1 MKQRTRCLELGENA
15 KMSVFDGL
23 KFRKVYSPIHNLDPR
38 VKFIYVCA
46 VFVAAIIFGELL
58 PLIALFLMQIPF
70 VLLAGVQREWLRS
83 LRGAVFLAGIIFF
96 TNFIFSF
103 IGAGYVVLAA
113 NVESAAAMTLRFVV
127 LVESF
132 SVFFLTTS
140 PDHLGLALE
149 QTRVP
154 YEFSFAF
161 TTAVRFVP
169 VLAEEAQTIMDAQK
183 ARGLELEK
191 GNFLKR
197 IRNYVPVLIPLIV
210 SAIRRSLE
218 LAEAMESRAWGATK
232 KRTNL
237 YVLKLHRGDFALLAI
252 TIGVL
257 VMAVYIRLYVHV
269 PTLSQFL

>member
-1 MKQRTRCLELGENA
+1 
-15 KMSVFDGL
+15 MSMFDGL
-23 KFRKVYSPIHNLDPR
+23 KFRKVTSPIHNLDPR
-38 VKFIYVCA
+38 IKFIYACA
-46 VFVAAIIFGELL
+46 IFVIAILFWELL
-58 PLIALFLMQIPF
+58 PLAVLFIIQIPF
-70 VLLAGVQREWLRS
+70 VLIAGVKREWARS
-83 LRGAVFLAGIIFF
+83 MRGAAFLASIIFL

-103 IGAGYVVLAA
+103 INAGYKVTFPSLEYAL
-113 NVESAAAMTLRFVV
+113 AMTFRFLV

-132 SVFFLTTS
+132 SIFFLTTS

-154 YEFSFAF
+154 YEFCFAF

-197 IRNYVPVLIPLIV
+197 IRNYIPILIPLIV

-237 YVLKLHRGDFALLAI
+237 YVLKMRRGDFALAAM
-252 TIGVL
+252 TIGIL
-257 VMAVYIRLYVHV
+257 AVAIYMRLYT
-269 PTLSQFL
+269 PIPRLEEILKGIF

>member
-1 MKQRTRCLELGENA
+1 
-15 KMSVFDGL
+15 MSVFSGL

-38 VKFIYVCA
+38 IKFVYVCA
-46 VFVAAIIFGELL
+46 IFAAAIIFWELI
-58 PLIALFLMQIPF
+58 PLIALFLIQIPF
-70 VLLAGVQREWLRS
+70 VLLARVRREWQRS
-83 LRGAVFLAGIIFF
+83 MRGAAFLATIIFL
-96 TNFIFSF
+96 TNILFSF
-103 IGAGYVVLAA
+103 IGANYTVIPTDVERALAL
-113 NVESAAAMTLRFVV
+113 TLRFVV

-149 QTRVP
+149 QTHVP
-154 YEFSFAF
+154 YEFVFAF

-183 ARGLELEK
+183 ARGLELER

-197 IRNYVPVLIPLIV
+197 IRNYIPILIPLIV

-237 YVLKLHRGDFALLAI
+237 YVLRMHKGDVALVGLTILLLAA
-252 TIGVL
+252 T
-257 VMAVYIRLYVHV
+257 VYVRLYVHI
-269 PTLSQFL
+269 PSMFDILSKSL

>member
-1 MKQRTRCLELGENA
+1 
-15 KMSVFDGL
+15 MSVFDGL
-23 KFRKVYSPIHNLDPR
+23 KFRRVTSPIHLLDPR
-38 VKFIYVCA
+38 IKFLYVCSIFA
-46 VFVAAIIFGELL
+46 AAIIFWELI
-58 PLIALFLMQIPF
+58 PLVILFIMQIPF
-70 VLLAGVQREWLRS
+70 VLLARVRKEWIRS
-83 LRGAVFLAGIIFF
+83 LRGAAFLATIIFA
-96 TNFIFSF
+96 TNFIWKF
-103 IGAGYVVLAA
+103 IYAEYTFNLLDLEYA
-113 NVESAAAMTLRFVV
+113 SAMTLRFVV

-149 QTRVP
+149 QSHIP
-154 YEFSFAF
+154 YEFCFAF

-197 IRNYVPVLIPLIV
+197 IRNYIPILIPLII

-218 LAEAMESRAWGATK
+218 LAEAMESRAWGAIN

-237 YVLKLHRGDFALLAI
+237 YTLRIRRTDYLLI
-252 TIGVL
+252 LISSLIL
-257 VMAVYIRLYVHV
+257 VASVYVRLYIDI
-269 PTLSQFL
+269 PKLSTVFSL

>member
-1 MKQRTRCLELGENA
+1 
-15 KMSVFDGL
+15 MSVFDGL
-23 KFRKVYSPIHNLDPR
+23 KFRKVSSPIHNLDPR
-38 VKFIYVCA
+38 MKFAYVI
-46 VFVAAIIFGELL
+46 VIFIAAIMFSKIF
-58 PLIALFLMQIPF
+58 PLAALFLLQLPF
-70 VLLAGVQREWLRS
+70 VFLARVQKQWVRS
-83 LRGAVFLAGIIFF
+83 LRGAAFLAI
-96 TNFIFSF
+96 FIFVVN
-103 IGAGYVVLAA
+103 IGTTYFTKGFTLPITD
-113 NVESAAAMTLRFVV
+113 VENAVAMTLRFVV

-149 QTRVP
+149 QSRVP
-154 YEFSFAF
+154 YEFAFAF

-191 GNFLKR
+191 GNLMKR
-197 IRNYVPVLIPLIV
+197 IRNYIPVLIPLIV

-237 YVLKLHRGDFALLAI
+237 YALKLHKGDYALLALS
-252 TIGVL
+252 IGVL
-257 VMAVYIRLYVHV
+257 VLAIYMFLFVNI
-269 PTLSQFL
+269 PTVASFF

>member
-1 MKQRTRCLELGENA
+1 
-15 KMSVFDGL
+15 MSVFDGL

-46 VFVAAIIFGELL
+46 VFVAAILFGEIL
-58 PLIALFLMQIPF
+58 PLIALFLMSIPF
-70 VLLAGVQREWLRS
+70 VLLAGVQKEWLRS
-83 LRGAVFLAGIIFF
+83 LRGAAFLAVFIFLVNIASSFF
-96 TNFIFSF
+96 TS
-103 IGAGYVVLAA
+103 GYVLTAVA
-113 NVESAAAMTLRFVV
+113 VETAAAMTLRFVV

-149 QTRVP
+149 QSRVP
-154 YEFSFAF
+154 YEFAFAF

-191 GNFLKR
+191 GGFLKR
-197 IRNYVPVLIPLIV
+197 IRNYIPVLIPLIV

-237 YVLKLHRGDFALLAI
+237 YALKLHRGDFALLVINVAVLAVAI
-252 TIGVL
+252 YV
-257 VMAVYIRLYVHV
+257 RLYVPV
-269 PTLSQFL
+269 PTLSQLFLV

>member
-1 MKQRTRCLELGENA
+1 
-15 KMSVFDGL
+15 MSVFDGL

-46 VFVAAIIFGELL
+46 VFAAAIIFGELL
-58 PLIALFLMQIPF
+58 PLIVLLLMQIPF
-70 VLLAGVQREWLRS
+70 VLLAGVQKEWLRS
-83 LRGAVFLAGIIFF
+83 LRGAAFLAAIIFF
-96 TNFIFSF
+96 TNFLFSF
-103 IGAGYVVLAA
+103 VSAGYVVLAT
-113 NVESAAAMTLRFVV
+113 NVEWAAAMTLRFVV

-149 QTRVP
+149 LTRVP
-154 YEFSFAF
+154 YEFAFAF

-191 GNFLKR
+191 GNFMKR
-197 IRNYVPVLIPLIV
+197 IRNYIPVLIPLIV

-237 YVLKLHRGDFALLAI
+237 YALKLRRGDFALLAI

-257 VMAVYIRLYVHV
+257 AASIYIRLYVYV
-269 PTLSQFL
+269 PTLSQLLQGFV

>member
-1 MKQRTRCLELGENA
+1 
-15 KMSVFDGL
+15 MSVFDGL
-23 KFRKVYSPIHNLDPR
+23 KFRKVYSPIHSLDPR
-38 VKFIYVCA
+38 MKFVYVCA
-46 VFVAAIIFGELL
+46 VFVAAILFGQII
-58 PLIALFLMQIPF
+58 PLIALFLVPIPF
-70 VLLAGVQREWLRS
+70 VLLAGVQKEWLRS
-83 LRGAVFLAGIIFF
+83 LRGAAFLAGFIFLVNILTHFF
-96 TNFIFSF
+96 TS
-103 IGAGYVVLAA
+103 GYVLTALD
-113 NVESAAAMTLRFVV
+113 VETSAALTLRFVV

-154 YEFSFAF
+154 YEFAFAF

-191 GNFLKR
+191 GGFLKR

-237 YVLKLHRGDFALLAI
+237 YALKLHRGDFVLLAI
-252 TIGVL
+252 TIGIL
-257 VMAVYIRLYVHV
+257 AVAIYVWLYVPV
-269 PTLSQFL
+269 PTISQFL

>member
-1 MKQRTRCLELGENA
+1 
-15 KMSVFDGL
+15 MSVFDGL
-23 KFRKVYSPIHNLDPR
+23 KFRRVYSPIHNLDPR
-38 VKFIYVCA
+38 MKFVYVCA
-46 VFVAAIIFGELL
+46 VFVAAILFGEII
-58 PLIALFLMQIPF
+58 PLIALFLMPIPF

-83 LRGAVFLAGIIFF
+83 LRGAAFLAAFIFIVNIASNFF
-96 TNFIFSF
+96 TS
-103 IGAGYVVLAA
+103 GYVLTAVA
-113 NVESAAAMTLRFVV
+113 VETAAAMTLRFVV

-154 YEFSFAF
+154 YEFAFAF

-191 GNFLKR
+191 GGFLKR

-237 YVLKLHRGDFALLAI
+237 YALKLHRGDFALLAI

-257 VMAVYIRLYVHV
+257 AIAIYVRLYVPV
-269 PTLSQFL
+269 PTLNQLL

>member
-1 MKQRTRCLELGENA
+1 
-15 KMSVFDGL
+15 MSVFSGL
-23 KFRKVYSPIHNLDPR
+23 KFRKVYSPIHSLDPR
-38 VKFIYVCA
+38 MKFIYVCA
-46 VFVAAIIFGELL
+46 IFAAAIIFWELI
-58 PLIALFLMQIPF
+58 PLIALFLIQIPF
-70 VLLAGVQREWLRS
+70 VLLARVRREWQRS
-83 LRGAVFLAGIIFF
+83 MRGAAFLATVIFL
-96 TNFIFSF
+96 TNFAFSF
-103 IGAGYVVLAA
+103 IGANYKVIPSD
-113 NVESAAAMTLRFVV
+113 VERAAALTLRFVV

-149 QTRVP
+149 QTHVP
-154 YEFSFAF
+154 YEFVFAF

-183 ARGLELEK
+183 ARGLELER

-197 IRNYVPVLIPLIV
+197 IRNYIPILIPLIV

-237 YVLKLHRGDFALLAI
+237 YVLKMHKGDVALAAI
-252 TIGVL
+252 TILLL
-257 VMAVYIRLYVHV
+257 VATVYVHFYVYI
-269 PTLSQFL
+269 PTLFDILSKLF

>member
-1 MKQRTRCLELGENA
+1 
-15 KMSVFDGL
+15 MSVFSGL
-23 KFRKVYSPIHNLDPR
+23 KFRKVYSPIHSLDPR
-38 VKFIYVCA
+38 IKFVYVCA
-46 VFVAAIIFGELL
+46 IFVAAIIFWELI
-58 PLIALFLMQIPF
+58 PLIALFLIQIPF
-70 VLLAGVQREWLRS
+70 VLLARVRREWQRS
-83 LRGAVFLAGIIFF
+83 MRGAAFLATIIFL
-96 TNFIFSF
+96 TNVAFSF
-103 IGAGYVVLAA
+103 IGAGYRVIPSD
-113 NVESAAAMTLRFVV
+113 VERAVALTLRFVV

-149 QTRVP
+149 QSHVP
-154 YEFSFAF
+154 YEFVFAF

-183 ARGLELEK
+183 ARGLELER

-197 IRNYVPVLIPLIV
+197 IRNYIPILIPLIV

-237 YVLKLHRGDFALLAI
+237 YVLKMHRGDVALVAL
-252 TIGVL
+252 TILLL
-257 VMAVYIRLYVHV
+257 VVAVYVRFYVHIPSMFDV
-269 PTLSQFL
+269 LSKLF

>member
-1 MKQRTRCLELGENA
+1 
-15 KMSVFDGL
+15 MSVFDGL
-23 KFRKVYSPIHNLDPR
+23 RFRKVYSPIHNLDPR

-46 VFVAAIIFGELL
+46 VFVAAILFGEIL
-58 PLIALFLMQIPF
+58 PLIALFLMSIPF
-70 VLLAGVQREWLRS
+70 VLLAGVQKEWLRS
-83 LRGAVFLAGIIFF
+83 LRGAAFLATFIFLVNIASSFF
-96 TNFIFSF
+96 TS
-103 IGAGYVVLAA
+103 GYVLTAA
-113 NVESAAAMTLRFVV
+113 NVETAAAMTLRFVV

-149 QTRVP
+149 QSRVP
-154 YEFSFAF
+154 YEFAFAF

-191 GNFLKR
+191 GGFLKR
-197 IRNYVPVLIPLIV
+197 IRNYIPVLIPLIV

-237 YVLKLHRGDFALLAI
+237 YALKLLRGDFALLAI
-252 TIGVL
+252 NVAVL
-257 VMAVYIRLYVHV
+257 AVAIYVRLYVPV
-269 PTLSQFL
+269 PTLSKLFWV

>member
-1 MKQRTRCLELGENA
+1 
-15 KMSVFDGL
+15 MSVFDGL

-38 VKFIYVCA
+38 IKFVYVCA
-46 VFVAAIIFGELL
+46 VFVAAILFGELL
-58 PLIALFLMQIPF
+58 PLMALFLLPIPF
-70 VLLAGVQREWLRS
+70 VFLAGVQREWLRS
-83 LRGAVFLAGIIFF
+83 LRGAAFLATFIFVINIGTKFF
-96 TNFIFSF
+96 TS
-103 IGAGYVVLAA
+103 GYALTAA
-113 NVESAAAMTLRFVV
+113 DWEFAAAMTLRFVV

-154 YEFSFAF
+154 YEFAFAF

-191 GNFLKR
+191 GSFLKR

-237 YVLKLHRGDFALLAI
+237 YALKLHRGDFALLAI
-252 TIGVL
+252 NIAVL
-257 VMAVYIRLYVHV
+257 AVAIYVRLYV
-269 PTLSQFL
+269 PLPSLSRLLGF

>member
-1 MKQRTRCLELGENA
+1 
-15 KMSVFDGL
+15 MSVFDGL
-23 KFRKVYSPIHNLDPR
+23 KFRKVFSPIHNLDPR
-38 VKFIYVCA
+38 MKFSYVIA
-46 VFVAAIIFGELL
+46 IFIAAILFGSIIPLL
-58 PLIALFLMQIPF
+58 ALFFMQIPF
-70 VLLAGVQREWLRS
+70 VLLARVQKQWIRS
-83 LRGAVFLAGIIFF
+83 LRGAAFLALFIFLVNIAGNFF
-96 TNFIFSF
+96 THN
-103 IGAGYVVLAA
+103 YTVTAA
-113 NVESAAAMTLRFVV
+113 DLEGAAAMTLRFVV

-149 QTRVP
+149 QSRVP
-154 YEFSFAF
+154 YEFAFAF

-191 GNFLKR
+191 GNFMKR

-237 YVLKLHRGDFALLAI
+237 YALKLHKGDWTLLAI
-252 TIGVL
+252 IIGILALTIYSYFYVQIPT
-257 VMAVYIRLYVHV
+257 IRSL
-269 PTLSQFL
+269 LGF

>member
-1 MKQRTRCLELGENA
+1 
-15 KMSVFDGL
+15 MSVFDGL
-23 KFRKVYSPIHNLDPR
+23 KFRKVYSPVHNLDPR
-38 VKFIYVCA
+38 IKFVYVCTI
-46 VFVAAIIFGELL
+46 FVVAILFGELL
-58 PLIALFLMQIPF
+58 PLIVLFLMQVPF
-70 VLLAGVQREWLRS
+70 VLLAGVKREWLRS
-83 LRGAVFLAGIIFF
+83 MRGAAFLATIIFL

-103 IGAGYVVLAA
+103 FGARGMAESL
-113 NVESAAAMTLRFVV
+113 ESAAAMTMRFIV

-149 QTRVP
+149 QTRIP
-154 YEFSFAF
+154 YEFCFAF

-183 ARGLELEK
+183 ARGLELER

-197 IRNYVPVLIPLIV
+197 IRNYIPILIPLII

-237 YVLKLHRGDFALLAI
+237 YVLKMHRGDFVLIIITVGIFVAAIYVRLNFLIPSLRELLRGI
-252 TIGVL
+252 
-257 VMAVYIRLYVHV
+257 
-269 PTLSQFL
+269 F

>member
-1 MKQRTRCLELGENA
+1 
-15 KMSVFDGL
+15 
-23 KFRKVYSPIHNLDPR
+23 
-38 VKFIYVCA
+38 
-46 VFVAAIIFGELL
+46 
-58 PLIALFLMQIPF
+58 
-70 VLLAGVQREWLRS
+70 
-83 LRGAVFLAGIIFF
+83 
-96 TNFIFSF
+96 
-103 IGAGYVVLAA
+103 
-113 NVESAAAMTLRFVV
+113 MTLRFVV

-149 QTRVP
+149 QTHVP

-257 VMAVYIRLYVHV
+257 VLAIYVRLYVHV

>member
-1 MKQRTRCLELGENA
+1 MGEA
-15 KMSVFDGL
+15 ATVSVFDGL

-38 VKFIYVCA
+38 AKFVYVLS
-46 VFVAAIIFGELL
+46 VFVTAILFGEIL
-58 PLIALFLMQIPF
+58 PLLALFLLQIPF

-83 LRGAVFLAGIIFF
+83 LRGALFLATFIFF
-96 TNFIFSF
+96 TNILFRWLA
-103 IGAGYVVLAA
+103 AGYNFLPTDI
-113 NVESAAAMTLRFVV
+113 EFSLAMTLRFVV

-140 PDHLGLALE
+140 PDLLGLALE
-149 QTRVP
+149 HSHVP

-191 GNFLKR
+191 GGFMKR
-197 IRNYVPVLIPLIV
+197 IRNYVPILIPLIV

-218 LAEAMESRAWGATK
+218 LAEAMESRAWGAVK

-237 YVLKLHRGDFALLAI
+237 YGLTLHRGDAVLLAI
-252 TIGVL
+252 TVGVL
-257 VMAVYIRLYVHV
+257 VLAVYVRWFVQL
-269 PTLSQFL
+269 PTLSQFF

>member
-1 MKQRTRCLELGENA
+1 M
-15 KMSVFDGL
+15 
-23 KFRKVYSPIHNLDPR
+23 
-38 VKFIYVCA
+38 
-46 VFVAAIIFGELL
+46 
-58 PLIALFLMQIPF
+58 
-70 VLLAGVQREWLRS
+70 
-83 LRGAVFLAGIIFF
+83 RGAAFLA
-96 TNFIFSF
+96 TFIFV
-103 IGAGYVVLAA
+103 INVLTTYLTNNFTVTAL
-113 NVESAAAMTLRFVV
+113 NIENAAAMTLRFVV

-154 YEFSFAF
+154 YEFAFAF

-191 GNFLKR
+191 GGLLKR
-197 IRNYVPVLIPLIV
+197 IRNYIPVLIPLIV

-237 YVLKLHRGDFALLAI
+237 YSLKLRKGDFALIAVTVAVLAVAI
-252 TIGVL
+252 L
-257 VMAVYIRLYVHV
+257 VWLFV
-269 PTLSQFL
+269 PIPFVSSFF

>member
-1 MKQRTRCLELGENA
+1 M
-15 KMSVFDGL
+15 
-23 KFRKVYSPIHNLDPR
+23 
-38 VKFIYVCA
+38 
-46 VFVAAIIFGELL
+46 
-58 PLIALFLMQIPF
+58 
-70 VLLAGVQREWLRS
+70 
-83 LRGAVFLAGIIFF
+83 RGAAFLAIVIFL

-103 IGAGYVVLAA
+103 IGAHYTVTPEIAEGAIAL
-113 NVESAAAMTLRFVV
+113 TLRFVV

-149 QTRVP
+149 QTHVP
-154 YEFSFAF
+154 YEFVFAF

-183 ARGLELEK
+183 ARGLELER

-197 IRNYVPVLIPLIV
+197 IRNYIPILIPLIV

-232 KRTNL
+232 NRTNL
-237 YVLKLHRGDFALLAI
+237 YVLRMHRGDLILIILTILILA
-252 TIGVL
+252 V
-257 VMAVYIRLYVHV
+257 AVYVRLFVTIPSVYDLLRR
-269 PTLSQFL
+269 TF

>member
-1 MKQRTRCLELGENA
+1 
-15 KMSVFDGL
+15 MSVFDGL

-38 VKFIYVCA
+38 IKFIYVCG
-46 VFVAAIIFGELL
+46 VFVVAIIFGQII
-58 PLIALFLMQIPF
+58 PLAALFVFQIPF
-70 VLLAGVQREWLRS
+70 VLLARVQRQWLRS
-83 LRGAVFLAGIIFF
+83 LRGALFLATFIFLVNIASSFF
-96 TNFIFSF
+96 TE
-103 IGAGYVVLAA
+103 GYVLTPLK
-113 NVESAAAMTLRFVV
+113 VESAAAMTLRFIV

-149 QTRVP
+149 QSRVP

-191 GNFLKR
+191 GGFLKR

-237 YVLKLHRGDFALLAI
+237 YVLKLRRGDFALLGI
-252 TIGVL
+252 TIAL
-257 VMAVYIRLYVHV
+257 LTAAAYIALYHIPV
-269 PTLSQFL
+269 PTVSQLL

>member
-1 MKQRTRCLELGENA
+1 
-15 KMSVFDGL
+15 MSVFDGL
-23 KFRKVYSPIHNLDPR
+23 KFRRVYSPIHNLDPR
-38 VKFIYVCA
+38 MKFVYVCT
-46 VFVAAIIFGELL
+46 VFVVAILFSEIL
-58 PLIALFLMQIPF
+58 PLIVLFLMPIPF
-70 VLLAGVQREWLRS
+70 VLLAGVQKEWLRS
-83 LRGAVFLAGIIFF
+83 LRGAGFLALFIFAVNLVSNFF
-96 TNFIFSF
+96 TS
-103 IGAGYVVLAA
+103 GYVLTAGA
-113 NVESAAAMTLRFVV
+113 VESSAAMTLRFVV

-132 SVFFLTTS
+132 SIFFLTTS

-154 YEFSFAF
+154 YEFAFAF

-183 ARGLELEK
+183 ARGLEMEK

-237 YVLKLHRGDFALLAI
+237 YALRLHRGDFALFAI
-252 TIGVL
+252 TIAIL
-257 VMAVYIRLYVHV
+257 VVAICVRLYVPV
-269 PTLSQFL
+269 PAISQFL

>member
-1 MKQRTRCLELGENA
+1 
-15 KMSVFDGL
+15 MSVFDGL
-23 KFRKVYSPIHNLDPR
+23 KFRRVYSPIHNLDPR
-38 VKFIYVCA
+38 IKFIYVCA
-46 VFVAAIIFGELL
+46 VFVAAILFGELI
-58 PLIALFLMQIPF
+58 PLIALFLLPIPF
-70 VLLAGVQREWLRS
+70 VLLAGVQKEWLRS
-83 LRGAVFLAGIIFF
+83 LRGAAFLSIFIFVVNIASSFF
-96 TNFIFSF
+96 TS
-103 IGAGYVVLAA
+103 GYALTAVALE
-113 NVESAAAMTLRFVV
+113 NAAAMTLRFVV

-149 QTRVP
+149 QSRVP
-154 YEFSFAF
+154 YEFAFAF

-191 GNFLKR
+191 GGFLKR

-232 KRTNL
+232 NRTNL
-237 YVLKLHRGDFALLAI
+237 YALKLHRGDFALLAI
-252 TIGVL
+252 TIAILAV
-257 VMAVYIRLYVHV
+257 AVYVRWYVPIPV
-269 PTLSQFL
+269 ISELL

>member
-1 MKQRTRCLELGENA
+1 
-15 KMSVFDGL
+15 MSVFDGL
-23 KFRKVYSPIHNLDPR
+23 KFRRVCSPIHNLDPR
-38 VKFIYVCA
+38 IKFIYVCV
-46 VFVAAIIFGELL
+46 VFVAAILFGEII
-58 PLIALFLMQIPF
+58 PLIALFLLPIPLVF
-70 VLLAGVQREWLRS
+70 LAGVKKEWLRS
-83 LRGAVFLAGIIFF
+83 LRGALFLAVFIFVVNIMSNFF
-96 TNFIFSF
+96 TS
-103 IGAGYVVLAA
+103 GYMLTALA
-113 NVESAAAMTLRFVV
+113 VETSAAMTLRFIV

-149 QTRVP
+149 QTHMP
-154 YEFSFAF
+154 SEFAFAF

-191 GNFLKR
+191 GGFLKR

-237 YVLKLHRGDFALLAI
+237 YTLKLHQGDFVLLA
-252 TIGVL
+252 TTFVVL
-257 VMAVYIRLYVHV
+257 AVAIFVRVYLSV
-269 PTLSQFL
+269 PTISQFL

>member
-1 MKQRTRCLELGENA
+1 
-15 KMSVFDGL
+15 MSVFDGL
-23 KFRKVYSPIHNLDPR
+23 KFRKIYSPIHNLDPR
-38 VKFIYVCA
+38 IKFVYVCA
-46 VFVAAIIFGELL
+46 IFAAAIIFGELL
-58 PLIALFLMQIPF
+58 PLVILFLIQIPF
-70 VLLAGVQREWLRS
+70 VLLAGVKREWIRS
-83 LRGAVFLAGIIFF
+83 MRGAAFFATVIFF
-96 TNFIFSF
+96 TNLIATVNLENAIALTMRFI
-103 IGAGYVVLAA
+103 
-113 NVESAAAMTLRFVV
+113 V

-149 QTRVP
+149 QTHIP

-183 ARGLELEK
+183 ARGLELER

-197 IRNYVPVLIPLIV
+197 IRNYIPILIPLIV

-218 LAEAMESRAWGATK
+218 LAEAMESRAWGTTK

-237 YVLKLHRGDFALLAI
+237 YVLEVRRGDVVLIVITAGILAI
-252 TIGVL
+252 V
-257 VMAVYIRLYVHV
+257 VYIRLYLTI
-269 PTLSQFL
+269 PSLNELLRSLF

>member
-1 MKQRTRCLELGENA
+1 
-15 KMSVFDGL
+15 MSVFDGL

-46 VFVAAIIFGELL
+46 VFAAAIIFGELL
-58 PLIALFLMQIPF
+58 PLIALLLMQIPF

-83 LRGAVFLAGIIFF
+83 LRGAAFLAAIIFF
-96 TNFIFSF
+96 TNFLFSF
-103 IGAGYVVLAA
+103 VSAGYVVLAT
-113 NVESAAAMTLRFVV
+113 NVEWAAAMTLRFVV

-149 QTRVP
+149 LTRVP
-154 YEFSFAF
+154 YEFAFAF

-191 GNFLKR
+191 GNFMKR
-197 IRNYVPVLIPLIV
+197 IRNYIPVLIPLIV

-237 YVLKLHRGDFALLAI
+237 YALKLRKGDFALLAI

-257 VMAVYIRLYVHV
+257 AASIYIRLYVYV
-269 PTLSQFL
+269 PTLSQLLQGWV

>member
-1 MKQRTRCLELGENA
+1 
-15 KMSVFDGL
+15 MSVFSGL

-38 VKFIYVCA
+38 IKFIYVC
-46 VFVAAIIFGELL
+46 VIFVIAILYSELI
-58 PLIALFLMQIPF
+58 PLIVLFFLQVPF
-70 VLLAGVQREWLRS
+70 VLLARVQREWVHS
-83 LRGAVFLAGIIFF
+83 LRGAGYLAALIFF
-96 TNFIFSF
+96 TNFIFKF
-103 IGAGYVVLAA
+103 IGAGYTILPYD
-113 NVESAAAMTLRFVV
+113 VETTIGLTLRFVV

-154 YEFSFAF
+154 YEFVFAF

-191 GNFLKR
+191 GNFMKR
-197 IRNYVPVLIPLIV
+197 IRNYIPILIPLIV

-237 YVLKLHRGDFALLAI
+237 YALKMRKGDFALIAI
-252 TIGVL
+252 TATIL
-257 VMAVYIRLYVHV
+257 AAAIYIRLYVPV
-269 PTLSQFL
+269 PMLHDILASWIHTAKLLTITLL

>member
-1 MKQRTRCLELGENA
+1 
-15 KMSVFDGL
+15 MSVFDGL

-46 VFVAAIIFGELL
+46 VFVAAIIFGQIL
-58 PLIALFLMQIPF
+58 PFVALFLMQIPF
-70 VLLAGVQREWLRS
+70 VLLARVQRQWLRS
-83 LRGAVFLAGIIFF
+83 LRGALFLAA
-96 TNFIFSF
+96 FIFIVNIASSF
-103 IGAGYVVLAA
+103 LTEGYVLTAIK
-113 NVESAAAMTLRFVV
+113 VESAAAMTLRFIV

-149 QTRVP
+149 QARVP

-191 GNFLKR
+191 GNFMKR

-237 YVLKLHRGDFALLAI
+237 YALKLHRGDFALLAI

-257 VMAVYIRLYVHV
+257 AVAIYIWLYIPV
-269 PTLSQFL
+269 PTVSQFL

>member
-1 MKQRTRCLELGENA
+1 
-15 KMSVFDGL
+15 MSVFDGL

-46 VFVAAIIFGELL
+46 VFVAAILFGEIL
-58 PLIALFLMQIPF
+58 PLIALFLMSIPF
-70 VLLAGVQREWLRS
+70 VLLAGVQKEWLRS
-83 LRGAVFLAGIIFF
+83 LRGAAFLAAFIFLVNIASSFF
-96 TNFIFSF
+96 TS
-103 IGAGYVVLAA
+103 GYVLTAVA
-113 NVESAAAMTLRFVV
+113 VETAAAMTLRFVV

-149 QTRVP
+149 QSRVP
-154 YEFSFAF
+154 YEFAFAF

-191 GNFLKR
+191 GGFLKR

-237 YVLKLHRGDFALLAI
+237 YALKLLRGDLALLVINVAVLAVAI
-252 TIGVL
+252 YV
-257 VMAVYIRLYVHV
+257 RLYVPV
-269 PTLSQFL
+269 PSLSQLFLV

>member
-1 MKQRTRCLELGENA
+1 
-15 KMSVFDGL
+15 MSVFDGL
-23 KFRKVYSPIHNLDPR
+23 KFRKVYSPIHVLDPR

-46 VFVAAIIFGELL
+46 IFVVAILFSELL
-58 PLIALFLMQIPF
+58 PLIILFLMQIPF
-70 VLLAGVQREWLRS
+70 VLLAGVKREWLRS
-83 LRGAVFLAGIIFF
+83 LRGAVFLAVIIFL
-96 TNFIFSF
+96 TNLVVAYV
-103 IGAGYVVLAA
+103 GAGYIVTSKNLENA
-113 NVESAAAMTLRFVV
+113 SALTLRFIV

-154 YEFSFAF
+154 YEFTFAF

-183 ARGLELEK
+183 ARGLELER

-197 IRNYVPVLIPLIV
+197 IRNYIPVLIPLIV

-232 KRTNL
+232 NRTNL
-237 YVLKLHRGDFALLAI
+237 YVLKMHSGDFVLLALI
-252 TIGVL
+252 IGVL
-257 VMAVYIRLYVHV
+257 ATAVYVRLYIQIPPVSEL
-269 PTLSQFL
+269 LSWVF